1 MGTEGIL
8 IKMAEEPE
16 LIKEMFRHNLNI
28 TLEMIDILKNLNMEM
43 DGYWVWGD
51 IAYNNGMFFSPTL
64 YRELLMPFHKK
75 LFDYLGE
82 FNIYHT
88 DGYVQEAIPLLMEA
102 GIKGLNPIEIKAG
115 NDFFKIV
122 DEYGDRI
129 VITGGIDAR
138 ILGTN
143 NKSLIEEEIKA
154 KIEYAKKKKYIYH
167 SDHSIPY
174 NVSLDTYQ
182 FVLEKVKK
190 YGKYND
196 TI

>member
-1 MGTEGIL
+1 M
-8 IKMAEEPE
+8 
-16 LIKEMFRHNLNI
+16 
-28 TLEMIDILKNLNMEM
+28 
-43 DGYWVWGD
+43 
-51 IAYNNGMFFSPTL
+51 
-64 YRELLMPFHKK
+64 
-75 LFDYLGE
+75 
-82 FNIYHT
+82 
-88 DGYVQEAIPLLMEA
+88 
-102 GIKGLNPIEIKAG
+102 
-115 NDFFKIV
+115 